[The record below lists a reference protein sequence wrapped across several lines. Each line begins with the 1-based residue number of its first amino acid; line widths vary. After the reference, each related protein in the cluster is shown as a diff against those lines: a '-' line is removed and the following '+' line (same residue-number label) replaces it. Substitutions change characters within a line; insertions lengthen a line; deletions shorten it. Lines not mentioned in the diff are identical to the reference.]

1 MTRLLETKI
10 FILLY
15 MLYLQT
21 KIKEFISLIGA
32 QLKVPAS
39 NASTNDYAW
48 VNRKFELLLPFD
60 KMNFLLFKLYPKF
73 NVNFIWLPLS
83 CFCENR

>member
-15 MLYLQT
+15 ILYLQT
-21 KIKEFISLIGA
+21 KINELISLLGA

-39 NASTNDYAW
+39 NASTNDYTW
-48 VNRKFELLLPFD
+48 SNRKFELLLP
-60 KMNFLLFKLYPKF
+60 LT
-73 NVNFIWLPLS
+73 
-83 CFCENR
+83 E